1 MEHDFNKIE
10 QVIDVIE
17 STVEDKEEISL
28 DMVLSTLGRR
38 SFGPILLLAGLIT
51 LAPIIGDIPGMPTT
65 MGVVVM
71 LTAVQLMIRR
81 EHFWMPRWMR
91 RRSVRKSRLCK
102 GLEWLRPVARFLD
115 RFIRP
120 RLSVLIHN
128 GGQYVIAFV
137 CICVAAVMPIMELI
151 PFSANLA
158 GIVLTIFGLSLTA
171 RDGLLALIALGLIA
185 MAAGIVGYHVIT

>member
-1 MEHDFNKIE
+1 MDHEFTKIE
-10 QVIDVIE
+10 QVIDLIE
-17 STVEDKEEISL
+17 STVEEKEEISL

-51 LAPIIGDIPGMPTT
+51 LAPVIGDIPGMPTT

-81 EHFWMPRWMR
+81 EHFWMPGWMR
-91 RRSVRKSRLCK
+91 RRSVGKKRLCK
-102 GLEWLRPVARFLD
+102 GLKWLRPVARFLD

-120 RLSVLIHN
+120 RLPMLIRN
-128 GGQYVIAFV
+128 GGLYVIALV
-137 CICVAAVMPIMELI
+137 CICVAAVMPIMEFI

-171 RDGLLALIALGLIA
+171 GDGLLAILALGLIVIA
-185 MAAGIVGYHVIT
+185 LGIVGFHLIT